1 MRITQMAS
9 LSEAALRYATKA
21 IFEDDVCE
29 EVLAIASVIAYD
41 RKEAGLLPFRV
52 TLLDVLTA
60 ERVRQKMTTSGV
72 LVLTAMA
79 KEERD
84 GE

>member
-9 LSEAALRYATKA
+9 LSEAALRYARGA
-21 IFEDDVCE
+21 IHEDDVRD
-29 EVLAIASVIAYD
+29 EVTAIAAVIACD
-41 RKEAGLLPFRV
+41 RHGSSVTPFRV